1 MSAAVV
7 QAIQCPLCSFE
18 FLPVGDACHTGC
30 PLAGHCHMVCCPNC
44 GYQMVDATRSRLAG
58 WLRKLWP
65 QAAPAAQNHQAATS
79 RAAPPQTQHLVL
91 SQAPMR
97 VNLVVESLADL
108 PSHIQAR
115 LSVLGLL
122 PGAQVQL
129 LQRRPAPI
137 VRVGETE
144 LAIGFELLDQVR
156 VAAA

>member
-1 MSAAVV
+1 MAGATV
-7 QAIQCPLCSFE
+7 QAIQCPLCSFL

-30 PLAGHCHMVCCPNC
+30 PLAGHCHTICCPNC

-65 QAAPAAQNHQAATS
+65 QAAKVEQQ
-79 RAAPPQTQHLVL
+79 PQSMRRQPLML

-97 VNLVVESLADL
+97 VNLVIESLDGLA
-108 PSHIQAR
+108 PHILAR
-115 LSVLGLL
+115 FSVLGLL

-144 LAIGFELLDQVR
+144 LAIGLELLDKVR
-156 VAAA
+156 VSEP

>member
-1 MSAAVV
+1 MAEAMV
-7 QAIQCPLCSFE
+7 QAVQCPLCSFE

-30 PLAGHCHMVCCPNC
+30 PLAGHCHMICCPNC

-65 QAAPAAQNHQAATS
+65 QAAPAQRDVVTT
-79 RAAPPQTQHLVL
+79 RRLPLVL

-97 VNLVVESLADL
+97 VNLVVQSLDGLA
-108 PSHIQAR
+108 PHIQAR

-122 PGAQVQL
+122 PGAEVQL

-144 LAIGFELLDQVR
+144 LAIGLELLDFVR
-156 VAAA
+156 VSL

>member
-1 MSAAVV
+1 MAEAMV
-7 QAIQCPLCSFE
+7 QAVQCPLCSFE

-30 PLAGHCHMVCCPNC
+30 PLAGHCHMICCPNC

-65 QAAPAAQNHQAATS
+65 QAAPAQRDVVTT
-79 RAAPPQTQHLVL
+79 RRLPLVL

-97 VNLVVESLADL
+97 VNLVVQSLDGLA
-108 PSHIQAR
+108 PHIQAR

-122 PGAQVQL
+122 PGAEVQL

-144 LAIGFELLDQVR
+144 LAIGLELLDFVC
-156 VAAA
+156 VSL

>member
-1 MSAAVV
+1 MSAAGV

-30 PLAGHCHMVCCPNC
+30 PLAGHCHMICCPNC
-44 GYQMVDATRSRLAG
+44 GYEMVDATRSRLAG

-65 QAAPAAQNHQAATS
+65 QAAPA
-79 RAAPPQTQHLVL
+79 RAAVVPATAKPLVL

-97 VNLVVESLADL
+97 VNLAVQSLAGL
-108 PSHIQAR
+108 PPHIQAR

-122 PGAQVQL
+122 PGAEVQL
-129 LQRRPAPI
+129 LQRRPAPV

-144 LAIGFELLDQVR
+144 LAIGLELLHQVR
-156 VAAA
+156 VVVV

>member
-1 MSAAVV
+1 MMAEAMV
-7 QAIQCPLCSFE
+7 QAVQCPLCSFE

-30 PLAGHCHMVCCPNC
+30 PLAGHCHMICCPNC

-65 QAAPAAQNHQAATS
+65 QAAPAQRDVVTT
-79 RAAPPQTQHLVL
+79 RRLPLIL

-97 VNLVVESLADL
+97 VNLVVQSLDGLA
-108 PSHIQAR
+108 PHIQAR

-122 PGAQVQL
+122 PGAEVQL

-144 LAIGFELLDQVR
+144 LAIGLELLDCVR
-156 VAAA
+156 VSL

>member
-1 MSAAVV
+1 MAEAMV
-7 QAIQCPLCSFE
+7 QAVQCPLCSFE

-30 PLAGHCHMVCCPNC
+30 PLAGHCHMICCPNC

-65 QAAPAAQNHQAATS
+65 QAAPAQRDVVTT
-79 RAAPPQTQHLVL
+79 RRLPLVL

-97 VNLVVESLADL
+97 VNLVVQSLDGLA
-108 PSHIQAR
+108 PHIQAR

-122 PGAQVQL
+122 PGAEVQL

-144 LAIGFELLDQVR
+144 FAIGLELLDFVR
-156 VAAA
+156 VSL

>member
-1 MSAAVV
+1 MAGAAV

-30 PLAGHCHMVCCPNC
+30 PLAGHCHMICCPNC

-58 WLRKLWP
+58 WVRKLWP
-65 QAAPAAQNHQAATS
+65 QAAKVERQ
-79 RAAPPQTQHLVL
+79 PQGMRRQPLML

-97 VNLVVESLADL
+97 VNLVIESLEGLA
-108 PSHIQAR
+108 PQIQAR
-115 LSVLGLL
+115 FSVLGLL
-122 PGAQVQL
+122 PGAEVQL

-144 LAIGFELLDQVR
+144 LAIGLELLDKVQVSR
-156 VAAA
+156 L

>member
-1 MSAAVV
+1 MAGAAV
-7 QAIQCPLCSFE
+7 QAVQCPLCSFE

-30 PLAGHCHMVCCPNC
+30 PLAGHCHMICCPNC

-65 QAAPAAQNHQAATS
+65 QAAQSDSLPDRPLGGA
-79 RAAPPQTQHLVL
+79 RPLPLVL
-91 SQAPMR
+91 SQAPLR
-97 VNLVVESLADL
+97 ETLVVQSLAGL
-108 PSHIQAR
+108 APQIQAR
-115 LSVLGLL
+115 FSVLGLL

-144 LAIGFELLDQVR
+144 LAIGLELLDNVKVSR
-156 VAAA
+156 LS